1 MNINKKRVGVFSG
14 SFNPI
19 HVGHLV
25 LANYITEFT
34 DLDELW
40 FVVTPHNPLKSA
52 DGLLNDD
59 IRLEMAQ
66 LAIEGYEK
74 LRVSDVEFSMPK
86 PSYTIDTLRKLSADN
101 PDIDFTLIIGADN
114 WHIIDQWKEYK
125 QLLSEYKLMVY
136 PRLGF
141 TVNICDKYKSNVQ
154 LVEAP
159 IIEISST
166 FIRESIRACKDV
178 RAFLPNSVSKFIN
191 NNQLYQ

>member
-1 MNINKKRVGVFSG
+1 MNINKKRVGIFSG

-19 HVGHLV
+19 HIGHLV

-34 DLDELW
+34 DLDEMW

-59 IRLEMAQ
+59 VRLEMVR
-66 LAIEGYEK
+66 LAIEGYGK
-74 LRVSDVEFSMPK
+74 LKVSDVEVSMPK
-86 PSYTIDTLRKLSADN
+86 PSYTIDTLRKLTADY

-178 RAFLPNSVSKFIN
+178 RAFLPHSVSKFII

>member
-114 WHIIDQWKEYK
+114 WHIIDQWKDYR
-125 QLLSEYKLMVY
+125 QLLSEYQMIVY
-136 PRLGF
+136 PRLRF
-141 TVNICDKYKSNVQ
+141 TVNIGDKYKSNVQ

-166 FIRESIRACKDV
+166 FIRESIKARKDV
-178 RAFLPNSVSKFIN
+178 RAFLPHSVSKFII

>member
-34 DLDELW
+34 DLDEMW

-52 DGLLNDD
+52 DGLLNDY

-74 LRVSDVEFSMPK
+74 LKVSDVEFSMPK

>member
-1 MNINKKRVGVFSG
+1 MNINKKRVGIFSG

-19 HVGHLV
+19 HIGHLV

-34 DLDELW
+34 DLDEMW
-40 FVVTPHNPLKSA
+40 FVVTPHNPLKDA
-52 DGLLNDD
+52 DGLLDDD

-66 LAIEGYEK
+66 LAIEGYGK
-74 LRVSDVEFSMPK
+74 LKVSDVEFSMSK
-86 PSYTIDTLRKLSADN
+86 PSYTIDTLRKLSADY

-114 WHIIDQWKEYK
+114 WHIIEQWKDYK

-141 TVNICDKYKSNVQ
+141 LVDIDEEHQSNVQ
-154 LVEAP
+154 LVNAP
-159 IIEISST
+159 VIEISST
-166 FIRESIRACKDV
+166 FIRESIKAQRDV
-178 RAFLPNSVSKFIN
+178 RAFLPNSVSKFII

>member
-1 MNINKKRVGVFSG
+1 MNINKKRVGIFSG

-19 HVGHLV
+19 HIGHLV

-34 DLDELW
+34 DLDEMW

-66 LAIEGYEK
+66 LAIEGYGK
-74 LRVSDVEFSMPK
+74 LKVSDVEFSMSK
-86 PSYTIDTLRKLSADN
+86 PSYTIDTLRKLSADY

-114 WHIIDQWKEYK
+114 WHIIEQWKDYK

-141 TVNICDKYKSNVQ
+141 LVDIDEEHQSNVQ
-154 LVEAP
+154 LVNAP
-159 IIEISST
+159 VIEISST
-166 FIRESIRACKDV
+166 FIRESIKAQRDV
-178 RAFLPNSVSKFIN
+178 RAFLPNSVSKFII